1 MGFTE
6 KSDFGG
12 RGGSWKTNIIERK
25 KEKERET
32 ETARD
37 RESGYYLKRG
47 AWTVCQF
54 KGGWYPNNAA
64 NLVKSAL
71 AS

>member
-6 KSDFGG
+6 KSDLGG
-12 RGGSWKTNIIERK
+12 WGGSWKTNIIERK

-37 RESGYYLKRG
+37 RESGDYLKRG